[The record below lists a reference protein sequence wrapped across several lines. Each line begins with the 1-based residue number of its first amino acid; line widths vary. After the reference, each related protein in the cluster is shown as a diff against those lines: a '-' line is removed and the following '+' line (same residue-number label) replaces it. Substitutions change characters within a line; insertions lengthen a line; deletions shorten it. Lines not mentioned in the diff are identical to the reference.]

1 MITQFMR
8 YSAFGIF
15 LFCFSLTSFSQSGS
29 IRYTVDQRIEAL
41 VRLQGLSSG
50 PNGLPQV
57 AGYRVQLLF
66 DAEKK
71 VIDDARTLFINAFP
85 KVDSYV
91 LFNAPHFVL
100 KVGDFRT
107 SLDAERVRESL
118 IKDFPASFIVKEMI
132 NLPRIDQE

>member
-1 MITQFMR
+1 MILQIMQ
-8 YSAFGIF
+8 YGIFGIF
-15 LFCFSLTSFSQSGS
+15 LICFSLTSFSQSGS
-29 IRYTVDQRIEAL
+29 VRYTVDQRIEAL

-50 PNGLPQV
+50 SNGLPQV

-71 VIDDARTLFINAFP
+71 VIDDARNLFINAFP

-107 SLDAERVRESL
+107 SLEAERVRESL

>member
-1 MITQFMR
+1 MILQIMQQGI
-8 YSAFGIF
+8 FGIF
-15 LFCFSLTSFSQSGS
+15 LICFSLTSFSQSGS
-29 IRYTVDQRIEAL
+29 VRYTVDQRIEAL

-50 PNGLPQV
+50 SNGLPQV

-71 VIDDARTLFINAFP
+71 VIDDARNLFINAFP

-107 SLDAERVRESL
+107 SLEAERVRESL